1 MRQTLGE
8 NKMGIMPVGKL
19 LFNMATPIM
28 LSMLIQAC
36 YNIVDSIYV
45 SRVSENA
52 LTAVSMAFPIQNLMI
67 GFSTGVG
74 VGMTSLLSKCLGSR
88 DYDRANRAAG
98 NGVFLSIVC
107 CLLFTVAG
115 WLFSDDFFRLQSD
128 IPEIVEGGT
137 QYLTICTVVSF
148 GLFGAIL
155 CERLLQATG
164 KTVYSM
170 ITQSVGAIL
179 NIVLDPLFIFGGL
192 GIPAMGVAGA
202 AVATVI
208 GQIVSCIVGLIFH
221 FAKNKEVQLKL
232 SGLRPNWQILRPVL
246 SVGVP
251 SVIMVAVGSVMTFSM
266 NLILNGFTPTAV
278 AVFGAYFKLQSFIFM
293 PILGLNNAMVSIVAF
308 NYGARKPERI
318 KKTIA
323 LSCLVALCFAMLGF
337 LSFQFVPDLLLSMF
351 EPTEQFLEI
360 GRTALKI
367 IGWHYLLAGFCIVL
381 NAVFQAMGNGLYA
394 TFTSLARQLI
404 VLLPVAFLLSL
415 SGKLE
420 LIWYAFPIAEVVSLT
435 LSVLLFGRIHR
446 KKILPLYGTEKE
458 ATGIL

>member
-1 MRQTLGE
+1 MRQPLGE

-19 LFNMATPIM
+19 LLSMATPIM

-45 SRVSENA
+45 SQVSENA
-52 LTAVSMAFPIQNLMI
+52 LTAVSMAFPVQNLMI

-74 VGMTSLLSKCLGSR
+74 VGMNSLLSKCLGSK
-88 DYDRANRAAG
+88 DFERANRAAG
-98 NGVFLSIVC
+98 NGIFLSIVC
-107 CLLFTVAG
+107 CLLFTVG
-115 WLFSDDFFRLQSD
+115 GILFSDDFFRIQSD

-137 QYLTICTVVSF
+137 EYLSICTGLSF
-148 GLFGAIL
+148 GIFGSILF
-155 CERLLQATG
+155 ERLLQSTG

-208 GQIVSCIVGLIFH
+208 GQIVSFVLAAVFH
-221 FAKNKEVQLKL
+221 FARNKEVRVKL
-232 SGLRPNWQILRPVL
+232 QYIKPSGKILLPIL
-246 SVGVP
+246 AVGIP
-251 SVIMVAVGSVMTFSM
+251 SVIMVAVGSVMNFSM
-266 NLILNGFTPTAV
+266 NRILYGFTSTAV

-293 PILGLNNAMVSIVAF
+293 PVFGLNNAMVSIVAY

-318 KKTIA
+318 KKTIL
-323 LSCLVALCFAMLGF
+323 LSCGIALCFALIGF
-337 LSFQFVPDLLLSMF
+337 LSFQFVPDLLLGMF
-351 EPTEQFLEI
+351 KPTDQFLEI
-360 GRTALKI
+360 GRTALRI

-394 TFTSLARQLI
+394 TFTSLTRQLI
-404 VLLPVAFLLSL
+404 VLLPVAYLLSL
-415 SGKLE
+415 TGE
-420 LIWYAFPIAEVVSLT
+420 LSSVWYSFPIAEVVSLA
-435 LSVLLFGRIHR
+435 LSVVLFIRVYNR
-446 KKILPLYGTEKE
+446 KIRPLRVV
-458 ATGIL
+458 